1 MTTVVLAALAMTRYA
16 DRRPLRT
23 VGLNLRRLP
32 LDLTAGTVGGA
43 ALVMIVLG
51 ALAVLGNLRG
61 GLGPGPDK
69 NLFWTTLALLFNTV
83 HQEVLVHGYAQQM
96 VRDKFGSA
104 ASVVVSSLLLVGLH
118 WTLFQVESLLLL
130 TNLFAAG
137 VLLGI
142 AFLLSR
148 NLWLPIGIH
157 FGWNYLQGPIFG
169 LPVTGVDLWN
179 SDLFFVT
186 GSDFLTGGT
195 FGIEGGIVASIVFVA
210 VASIQWRI
218 WLKRVSRNPV
228 LDRTLP

>member
-1 MTTVVLAALAMTRYA
+1 M
-16 DRRPLRT
+16 
-23 VGLNLRRLP
+23 
-32 LDLTAGTVGGA
+32 
-43 ALVMIVLG
+43 
-51 ALAVLGNLRG
+51 
-61 GLGPGPDK
+61 
-69 NLFWTTLALLFNTV
+69 LFNTV

-104 ASVVVSSLLLVGLH
+104 ASVVVSSLLLVALH
-118 WTLFQVESLLLL
+118 WTLFQVDSLLLL

-137 VLLGI
+137 VLLGA

-157 FGWNYLQGPIFG
+157 FGWNYLQGPILG
-169 LPVTGVDLWN
+169 LPVTGVDLWT

-210 VASIQWRI
+210 AASIQWRI
-218 WLKRVSRNPV
+218 WLKRVHRDPV
-228 LDRTLP
+228 LDRALP